1 MPILRKVR
9 FSLAKT
15 QARAP
20 LVWVRHRNFQ
30 VSDTFVGSYPRSGS
44 TWLRFM
50 MLEVLSGEASGFSKT
65 NEMLPDVGRHAT
77 GARVLPAGGRLIKTH
92 EPFRPEYKKAIYLA
106 RDPRDVALSEF
117 AYQKALGLAA
127 DDFNVYLLRFLRGD
141 VNPFGSWTNHATC
154 WMEAADSG
162 RSEILLVCFEE
173 LKRNS
178 VQELSRIAEFLG
190 VPVPAARI
198 CEAVANN
205 SMDKMRQKEK
215 ADPQRASAKGKFI
228 RSGSAGGWRDV
239 FTEEQCQVVQQYA
252 GNIMA
257 RLGYATVES
266 VEGKFA

>member
-9 FSLAKT
+9 FTLAKT
-15 QARAP
+15 QVRTP
-20 LVWVRHRNFQ
+20 LVWARHRNFQ

-50 MLEVLSGEASGFSKT
+50 LLEVLSGEASGFSKT
-65 NEMLPDVGRHAT
+65 NEMLPDVGRHT
-77 GARVLPAGGRLIKTH
+77 SGARVLPAGGRLIKTH
-92 EPFRPEYKKAIYLA
+92 ERFRPEYKKAIYLA

-117 AYQKALGLAA
+117 AYQKALGLAG

-141 VNPFGSWTNHATC
+141 VNPFGSWTSHASC

-228 RSGSAGGWRDV
+228 RSGSAGGWHNV
-239 FTEEQCQVVQQYA
+239 FTEEQCQLVQQYA

-257 RLGYATVES
+257 RLGYSAVES
-266 VEGKFA
+266 LEGKFA